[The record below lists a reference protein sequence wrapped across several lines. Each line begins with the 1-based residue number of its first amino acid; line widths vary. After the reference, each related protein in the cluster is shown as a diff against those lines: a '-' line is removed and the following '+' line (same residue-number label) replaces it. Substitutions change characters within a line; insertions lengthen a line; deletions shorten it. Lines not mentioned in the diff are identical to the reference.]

1 MSMLPKHEDQNPHY
15 DPKEDFT
22 LEQMHRFTKVAN
34 QAQKNRNTLE
44 QLSDKDVSIV
54 EAARRAAMRPVI
66 HPKPNKP
73 NTARYA
79 AWMVVVCAV
88 GLWIMYMTR

>member
-1 MSMLPKHEDQNPHY
+1 MSMLPKHDDQNSHY

-34 QAQKNRNTLE
+34 QAQKKRDTLD

-54 EAARRAAMRPVI
+54 EAARRVAMRPI
-66 HPKPNKP
+66 IQPKKYKP
-73 NTARYA
+73 NTVRYA
-79 AWMVVVCAV
+79 VWMIMVCV
-88 GLWIMYMTR
+88 FGLWIMYMNR